1 MLPLRLPGGFVSA
14 PDPQLRSLYAR
25 LEEVLGT
32 EHAETLMTHLSVRDD
47 LATKSD
53 VAAVRSDIAALAS
66 RFDGLEG
73 RFDGLEGRFDGL
85 EGRFDGLEGRFER
98 LDERIDARLD
108 HFGDR
113 LEHMYDLMHT
123 QFRNY
128 SVVMATAMTGLT
140 AIFGIMLASF
150 G

>member
-25 LEEVLGT
+25 LEEVLGA
-32 EHAETLMTHLSVRDD
+32 EHAEALMTRLPVRDD

-53 VAAVRSDIAALAS
+53 VAAVRSDLAALAT
-66 RFDGLEG
+66 RFDGLGG
-73 RFDGLEGRFDGL
+73 RFDGLES
-85 EGRFDGLEGRFER
+85 RFER
-98 LDERIDARLD
+98 LDERIDAKLD
-108 HFGDR
+108 HFGER

-140 AIFGIMLASF
+140 AIFGIMLAAF
-150 G
+150 R

>member
-25 LEEVLGT
+25 LEEVLGA
-32 EHAETLMTHLSVRDD
+32 EHAEALMTRLPVRDD

-73 RFDGLEGRFDGL
+73 RFDGLEGRF
-85 EGRFDGLEGRFER
+85 ER
-98 LDERIDARLD
+98 LDERIDAKLD
-108 HFGDR
+108 HFGER

-140 AIFGIMLASF
+140 AIFGIMLAAF
-150 G
+150 R

>member
-1 MLPLRLPGGFVSA
+1 VSA

-25 LEEVLGT
+25 LEEVLGA
-32 EHAETLMTHLSVRDD
+32 EHAEALMTRLPVRDD

-53 VAAVRSDIAALAS
+53 VAAVRSDLAALAT
-66 RFDGLEG
+66 RFDGLGGRFDGVEG
-73 RFDGLEGRFDGL
+73 RFDGLES
-85 EGRFDGLEGRFER
+85 RFER
-98 LDERIDARLD
+98 LDERIDAKLD
-108 HFGDR
+108 HFGER

-140 AIFGIMLASF
+140 AIFGIMLAAF
-150 G
+150 R

>member
-73 RFDGLEGRFDGL
+73 RFDGLEGRF
-85 EGRFDGLEGRFER
+85 ER
-98 LDERIDARLD
+98 LDERIDAKLD

-113 LEHMYDLMHT
+113 LERMYDLMHT

>member
-1 MLPLRLPGGFVSA
+1 MSA

-73 RFDGLEGRFDGL
+73 RFDGLEGRF
-85 EGRFDGLEGRFER
+85 ER
-98 LDERIDARLD
+98 LDERIDAKLD

-113 LEHMYDLMHT
+113 LERMYDLMHT

>member
-1 MLPLRLPGGFVSA
+1 MSA

-85 EGRFDGLEGRFER
+85 EGRFEGLEGRFER
-98 LDERIDARLD
+98 LDERIDAKLD

-113 LEHMYDLMHT
+113 LERMYDLMHT

>member
-25 LEEVLGT
+25 LEEVLGA
-32 EHAETLMTHLSVRDD
+32 EHAEALMTRLPVRDD

-53 VAAVRSDIAALAS
+53 VAAVRSDLAALAT
-66 RFDGLEG
+66 RFDGLEARFDGVEG
-73 RFDGLEGRFDGL
+73 RFDGLES
-85 EGRFDGLEGRFER
+85 RFER
-98 LDERIDARLD
+98 LDERIDAKLD
-108 HFGDR
+108 HFGER

-140 AIFGIMLASF
+140 AIFGIMLAAF
-150 G
+150 R

>member
-25 LEEVLGT
+25 LEEVLGA
-32 EHAETLMTHLSVRDD
+32 EHAEALMTRLPVRDD

-53 VAAVRSDIAALAS
+53 VAAVRSDLAALAT
-66 RFDGLEG
+66 RFDGLEARFDGLGGRFDDMGG
-73 RFDGLEGRFDGL
+73 RFDGLES
-85 EGRFDGLEGRFER
+85 RFER
-98 LDERIDARLD
+98 LDERIDAKLD
-108 HFGDR
+108 HFGER

-140 AIFGIMLASF
+140 AIFGIMLAAF
-150 G
+150 R